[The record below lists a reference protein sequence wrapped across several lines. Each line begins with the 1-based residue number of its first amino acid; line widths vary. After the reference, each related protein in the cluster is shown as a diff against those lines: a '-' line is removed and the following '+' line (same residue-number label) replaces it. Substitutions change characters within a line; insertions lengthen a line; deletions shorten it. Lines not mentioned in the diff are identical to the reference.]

1 MILVYTHKI
10 TPRVRYIFKHIFE
23 NILAVPINLTADVQD
38 FVAFSGAK
46 ISYSKK
52 ALSNELFF
60 YAHPLLFE
68 NGISDQELN
77 VVKWNETHV
86 FFSGIGVSALPFDP
100 FAASFYLLT
109 RYEEYLAHIKDH
121 FARFP
126 ASESVASQHGFLQQP
141 VVDIWAQSIKKVLL
155 ERFPDLEFP
164 KKEFTYLNT
173 IDIDNAYAYKE
184 KGMMR
189 TMGALARSFLKLN
202 FRELIERTMVLMG
215 KASDPFDCFDYM
227 LEIEK
232 KYKLNSVYFFLVGD
246 YGENDKNISV
256 TSRKFQLLIKHI
268 ADYARV
274 GIHPSYGSNAN
285 NSKLKL
291 ELSRLERI
299 LNREVRDSRQ
309 HFLKLT
315 MPDTYRN
322 LLDLN
327 IRRDYTM
334 GYASEPGFRAGTSFP
349 FHFYDLD
356 MEVVTPLLIYP
367 FMVMDGTLNYYQK
380 KNIEEATAIVRQL
393 IDEVK
398 AVNGTFVSLWHNET
412 LNDRGAW
419 EGWRSVYEDMIKYAK
434 DDCLPRKK

>member
-1 MILVYTHKI
+1 MILIYTHKI
-10 TPRVRYIFKHIFE
+10 TPRVKYIFKHLFE
-23 NILAVPINLTADVQD
+23 NILGMEINLTNDVQE

-46 ISYSKK
+46 ISYSRK

-68 NGISDQELN
+68 NGISDQEIN
-77 VVKWNETHV
+77 VTQWNGLSI
-86 FFSGIGVSALPFDP
+86 FFSGIGSSALPFDP

-109 RYEEYLAHIKDH
+109 RYEEYLAHIKDA

-126 ASESVASQHGFLQQP
+126 ASESVASKNGFLQKP
-141 VVDIWAQSIKKVLL
+141 VVDQWAHLMRDVLI
-155 ERFPDLEFP
+155 ERFPNLEFP
-164 KKEFTYLNT
+164 QKEFSYINT
-173 IDIDNAYAYKE
+173 IDIDNAYAYQE

-189 TMGALARSFLKLN
+189 TLGAYARSFIKFN
-202 FRELIERTMVLMG
+202 FRELFERTMVLMG
-215 KASDPFDCFDYM
+215 KAVDPFDCFEYM
-227 LEIEK
+227 LAIEK
-232 KYKLNSVYFFLVGD
+232 KYKLNSVYFFLVGN
-246 YGENDKNISV
+246 YGENDKNIPV

-268 ADYARV
+268 ADYTRV
-274 GIHPSYGSNAN
+274 GIHPSYGSNTN
-285 NSKLKL
+285 NSRLKM

-309 HFLKLT
+309 HFLKLV
-315 MPDTYRN
+315 MPDTYRS

-334 GYASEPGFRAGTSFP
+334 GYASEPGFRAGTSYP

-356 MEVVTPLLIYP
+356 MEVATPLLIYP

-380 KNIEEATAIVRQL
+380 KSVDEATQIVKEL

-412 LNDRGAW
+412 LNDRGVW
-419 EGWRSVYEDMIKYAK
+419 TGWRAVYEAMIKYAM
-434 DDCLPRKK
+434 DDSIPTKG